1 MFKTTCSRCGTMYY
15 IGTGCSC
22 WEKQMNLKQ
31 LLDNTP
37 RLRAWANIGPVQRAE
52 LEQFAHGLLNSQ
64 ISAITADGAGVT
76 SGEEVWVLS
85 SLNSPMPCTVKPLE
99 AYTTYT
105 LFGPVPVA
113 HSFSTKQA
121 ALDYLEYRYGSN

>member
-1 MFKTTCSRCGTMYY
+1 
-15 IGTGCSC
+15 
-22 WEKQMNLKQ
+22 MNIQ
-31 LLDNTP
+31 TLLEQTP
-37 RLRAWANIGPVQRAE
+37 RLRAWANIGPVQLAE

-64 ISAITADGAGVT
+64 IAAITSDGVGVT
-76 SGEEVWVLS
+76 PGDEVWVLS

-105 LFGPVPVA
+105 LFGPVQVA
-113 HSFSTKQA
+113 RSFSTRQA